1 MEKIWQEAA
10 AMQEELVA
18 QRRDLHRHPESAWTE
33 FRTASKVASVLEA
46 LGYEVLCG
54 AQVVKE
60 EAMMGVPDE
69 TVLEKAMK
77 RALEEGAE
85 PKWIE
90 KMRGGK
96 TGVVGIM
103 KFAKPGNVVGLR
115 FDMDSNEVDEATAET
130 HRPVVENFRSL
141 HEGLMHAC
149 GHDGHVT
156 VGLAVA
162 KLIAQ
167 HKDEMSG
174 TVKIIFQPGEEGVR
188 GAKAMVASG
197 IVDDVQYFLSGHIG
211 FNANRDGM
219 LACMTD
225 GFLATT
231 KLDAYFTGKSSHA
244 GAAPEEGR
252 NALLAAAAASI
263 ALHSISRH
271 GKGVSRI
278 NVGVLDAGT
287 GRNILPDR
295 AVIKLETRG
304 GNTEIN
310 EFMVSEAK
318 RMIKASADLYNV
330 EVRIE
335 EVGGAPS
342 CSLNEDMGEEVYKI
356 AVASDKFSEVVPKVN
371 LGASEDC
378 SYFMERVQQLGGK
391 AVYMMYG
398 SSLKAGHHNSSF
410 DFNEDCLSK
419 SVGLVTVLA
428 KHFGEK

>member
-10 AMQEELVA
+10 AMQEELVSR
-18 QRRDLHRHPESAWTE
+18 RRDLHKHPESAWTE
-33 FRTASKVASVLEA
+33 FRTASMVASTLEE

-54 AQVVKE
+54 SEVVQA

-69 TVLEKAMK
+69 EVLAKAMQ
-77 RALEEGAE
+77 RALAEGAD
-85 PKWIE
+85 PRWVE

-103 KFAKPGNVVGLR
+103 KFARPGKVVGMR
-115 FDMDSNEVDEATAET
+115 FDMDSNEVDETNEAT
-130 HRPVVENFRSL
+130 HRPASEGFRSV
-141 HEGLMHAC
+141 HAGLMHAC

-156 VGLAVA
+156 VGLGVA
-162 KLIAQ
+162 GMLAR
-167 HKDEMSG
+167 HKDEMCG
-174 TVKIIFQPGEEGVR
+174 VLKIIFQPGEEGVR
-188 GAKAMVASG
+188 GARAMVASG
-197 IVDDVQYFLSGHIG
+197 IVDDVDYFLSGHIG
-211 FNANRDGM
+211 FNANRDNM

-231 KLDAYFTGKSSHA
+231 KLDAHFKGKSSHA

-287 GRNILPDR
+287 GRNVLPDR

-304 GNTEIN
+304 GNTEVN

-318 RMIKASADLYNV
+318 RMLKASADLYNV
-330 EVRIE
+330 EVAID

-342 CSLNEDMGEEVYKI
+342 CSLDEEMGREVYDL
-356 AVASDKFSEVVPKVN
+356 ATVSGKFAEVVPKVN

-378 SYFMERVQQLGGK
+378 SYFMERVQRQGGK
-391 AVYMMYG
+391 AVYMMFG
-398 SSLKAGHHNSSF
+398 SVLKAGHHNSAF
-410 DFNEDCLSK
+410 DFNEDCLPK
-419 SVGLVTVLA
+419 SVAFLTVLA
-428 KHFGEK
+428 RHFAAK